1 MSSMRARG
9 FTLVELIVVIAIVAL
24 LATVAMPLEKMTTQR
39 FKESE
44 LRQALRD
51 LRNGIDA
58 YKRAAEEGRIIV
70 DVNTSGYPPT
80 LEALVNGVEDASD
93 PNKRKIYFM
102 RRIPRDPLYP
112 DGAAQPAESWGLR
125 SYKSPPDDPQPGEDV
140 YDIHSL
146 AKGVGLN
153 GVPYRE
159 W

>member
-1 MSSMRARG
+1 MRARG

-24 LATVAMPLEKMTTQR
+24 LATAAMPLEKMATQR

-44 LRQALRD
+44 LRGALRD
-51 LRNGIDA
+51 LRIGIDA
-58 YKRAAEEGRIIV
+58 YKRAAEEGRVIV

-80 LEALVNGVEDASD
+80 LDALVSGVEDATD

-112 DGAAQPAESWGLR
+112 DSAAPPAESWGLR
-125 SYKSPPDDPQPGEDV
+125 SYKSPPDDPQPGDDV

>member
-1 MSSMRARG
+1 MTAMRERG
-9 FTLVELIVVIAIVAL
+9 FTLVELIVVIAIVSL
-24 LATVAMPLEKMTTQR
+24 LATVAMPLERMTTQR

-70 DVNTSGYPPT
+70 DVNTSGYPPS
-80 LEALVNGVEDASD
+80 LDALVNGVEDASD

-112 DGAAQPAESWGLR
+112 DSAAPPAESWGLR
-125 SYKSPPDDPQPGEDV
+125 SYKSPPDDPQPGDDV

>member
-1 MSSMRARG
+1 MHARG

-24 LATVAMPLEKMTTQR
+24 LATAAMPLEKMATQR

-44 LRQALRD
+44 LRGALRD
-51 LRNGIDA
+51 LRIGIDA
-58 YKRAAEEGRIIV
+58 YKRAAEEGRVIV

-80 LEALVNGVEDASD
+80 LDALVNGIEDATD

-112 DGAAQPAESWGLR
+112 DSAAPPAESWGLR
-125 SYKSPPDDPQPGEDV
+125 SYKSPPDDPQPGDDV

>member
-1 MSSMRARG
+1 MSPMRARG

-80 LEALVNGVEDASD
+80 LDALVNGVEDASD

-112 DGAAQPAESWGLR
+112 DSAAPPAESWGLR
-125 SYKSPPDDPQPGEDV
+125 SYKSPPDDPQPGDDV